1 MSHQHNHND
10 DIQHLYEGDQSKL
23 YSGVLAHH
31 NHDSIDSDASKAQ
44 VKRILRIT
52 LYLSLITIVEVGLG
66 LISHHSGIPM
76 TVYNFIFL
84 ALTLVKAFFIVKVF
98 MHLGDEKKNFV
109 TTVLIPL
116 SLFVW
121 FIIAFLADGTHWLHM
136 NTKVRAGMEQTST
149 SEAIK

>member
-1 MSHQHNHND
+1 MSHQHNNND
-10 DIQHLYEGDQSKL
+10 DIKHLYEGDQSKL
-23 YSGVLAHH
+23 YSGVLSHH
-31 NHDSIDSDASKAQ
+31 SHDSIESDNSKAQ

-76 TVYNFIFL
+76 TFYNFIFL
-84 ALTLVKAFFIVKVF
+84 LLTLVKAFLIVKVF
-98 MHLGDEKKNFV
+98 MHLGDEKRNFI

-121 FIIAFLADGTHWLHM
+121 FIIAFLADGSHWLKM
-136 NTKVRAGMEQTST
+136 NTHVRAGTQN
-149 SEAIK
+149 EATK